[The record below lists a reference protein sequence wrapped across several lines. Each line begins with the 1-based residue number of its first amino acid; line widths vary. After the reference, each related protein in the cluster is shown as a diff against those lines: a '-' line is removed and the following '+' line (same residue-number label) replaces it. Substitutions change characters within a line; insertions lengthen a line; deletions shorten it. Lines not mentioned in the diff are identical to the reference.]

1 MGNKTWGPIV
11 WCFLHTLSFKIKEE
25 NFDEQR
31 VKILNLIKL
40 IFANLSCPFCS
51 KDASELYQKTNLKYI
66 INKASLIDFLYNF
79 HNKINLKLKKP
90 LFKKSELFEKYNN
103 NKFSEVIKDFI
114 DLYNKK
120 SSNLRISMLYKNNKT
135 VIKSVIDHFE
145 QYQQYY
151 DN

>member
-25 NFDEQR
+25 HFKEQR
-31 VKILNLIKL
+31 DKILYLIKL

-51 KDASELYQKTNLKYI
+51 KDASQLYQKTNIKYI
-66 INKASLIDFLYNF
+66 INKESLIDFLFNF
-79 HNKINLKLKKP
+79 HNQINLKLRKP
-90 LFKKSELFEKYNN
+90 LFKKSELIEKYNN

-120 SSNLRISMLYKNNKT
+120 SSNLRLSMLNRNNKT
-135 VIKSVIDHFE
+135 VIKNVIDHFE
-145 QYQQYY
+145 ENQQYY
-151 DN
+151 EN